1 MDVNVSEVTTCRVTN
16 SIDNKVII
24 LCAKWTEDHL
34 ELNVIRND
42 NFPLTGQ
49 ISKVKLSEPAE
60 TYQRTA
66 EEYLQEIKYELAG
79 KDNEVKFSL
88 KNDVL
93 TWKKRVWN
101 RGLIKCEPFNDIILF
116 SRLVHSILVSKSTV
130 EESEVKYKEENENL
144 KRKISEMDAAM
155 IKMTCLK
162 NTMESALCRKFLFIL
177 NSKKDLIINLKDEI
191 KKLSKA
197 DSAYDKSTDVS
208 DNESEDDKVESIY
221 PSKRMRR
228 DNSSQ
233 KMLEKVSVEMETESD
248 KSKEDTMFNEIAKKI
263 EQENS
268 IFQFDENEYKYATNG
283 NDSDDSDINL
293 KYEDSQTVVEPK
305 NDTQQDLFSSQ

>member
-1 MDVNVSEVTTCRVTN
+1 M
-16 SIDNKVII
+16 
-24 LCAKWTEDHL
+24 
-34 ELNVIRND
+34 
-42 NFPLTGQ
+42 
-49 ISKVKLSEPAE
+49 KLSEPAE